1 MAYEMT
7 YGEIPK
13 GLIVGHKCDNPPC
26 CNPAHLEAI
35 THGKNSRDL
44 YRRGRRPSLSAEQV
58 QDILENPEGLT
69 YRQLAA
75 KHGVGYGAINSV
87 RCKLSL
93 ARFTVDPS
101 DPNNP

>member
-1 MAYEMT
+1 MPAISPTQRTALEWLNQ
-7 YGEIPK
+7 PSAS
-13 GLIVGHKCDNPPC
+13 GLGDVR
-26 CNPAHLEAI
+26 
-35 THGKNSRDL
+35 S
-44 YRRGRRPSLSAEQV
+44 
-58 QDILENPEGLT
+58 ILENPEGLT